1 MYYHYYEYPFYHR
14 VQPHYGIRNQRY
26 KLIHFYYDVDVW
38 EFYDLQNDP
47 SEMNNLINS
56 NAHTGRIDSLKTEL
70 YRLKKGY
77 GNTMSLTELR
87 NISDTDFGGLESTK
101 D

>member
-26 KLIHFYYDVDVW
+26 KLIHFYYDVDIW

-56 NAHTGRIDSLKTEL
+56 DTHTELVDSLKTEL

-87 NISDTDFGGLESTK
+87 SISDTDFGGLESTK